1 MKKSRLAA
9 MAVFLFLTAQP
20 PAAMAAG
27 ASFEPNWPANWLE
40 ALKIDW
46 KPVEDPKM
54 RETCNGYLAK
64 FAKAYRP
71 RALDQWLTWVNFVD
85 RFSFDGVRFGGT
97 YDPVNRRIWS
107 VCTRSLP
114 EEYHVG
120 NLHHEFSSILFYNN
134 QKLFDR
140 GRWLALTKGA
150 EKAYVKS
157 DEDRGFEEA
166 EGALKSDQLD
176 PRLYE
181 QGFLT
186 PYNTVSIEE
195 DFNRYAE
202 YVFARPEMLARI
214 GAEHQRVHG
223 KIAYVKAFYRQLGL
237 IR

>member
-1 MKKSRLAA
+1 MKKFRFAALILTLLVFAQPSASLAA
-9 MAVFLFLTAQP
+9 GT
-20 PAAMAAG
+20 
-27 ASFEPNWPANWLE
+27 SFEPNWPANWLD

-46 KPVEDPKM
+46 KPVDDPQM
-54 RETCNGYLAK
+54 RETCVGYFNK
-64 FAKAYRP
+64 FAESFRP
-71 RALDQWLTWVNFVD
+71 KALDQWLTWVNFVE
-85 RFSFDGVRFGGT
+85 RFSMNGVRFGGT

-120 NLHHEFSSILFYNN
+120 NLHHDFSSILFYNN

-140 GRWLALTKGA
+140 ARWIALTEGGEGA
-150 EKAYVKS
+150 YLKS
-157 DEDRGFEEA
+157 DKDRGFEQA
-166 EGALKSDQLD
+166 EGALKSDELD
-176 PRLYE
+176 PRLYAR
-181 QGFLT
+181 GFLT
-186 PYNTVSIEE
+186 PYNTVSVEE

-223 KIAYVKAFYRQLGL
+223 KIEYVKAFYRRLGL